1 MFTLEVGDS
10 FGQCLSTFL
19 LGLSGDTT
27 LAKRSRAM
35 FDADGNIR
43 DANNAPK
50 SMDVS
55 SEGMI
60 LKKQREMEALLARR
74 DSVKPQNLKQKMY
87 DEDGN
92 LTKQWSEKGDDD
104 EVEVNGRL
112 NVSAMAAAN
121 RASREVDDV
130 LTTKKCGGTARDRLS
145 IYKKQCAPSGLHIDE
160 HDVKRMEGLST
171 TVKNAPISQK
181 KEKKREDEE
190 EDIDDEDKG
199 LSKELRAQKKQE
211 LLTISCNMSLTRGER
226 ARKIDAVKRKYAVKA
241 APVPAEPIQ
250 DQDGY
255 ISPIQSSMSN
265 GVDVS
270 IQGTLRAKEAELA
283 ALRASSTQRHG
294 VKDKI
299 YDDSGKLAAQWDKV
313 KTLDKLKQDE
323 DVSIATIKSEADT
336 IKEQRSKELQE
347 VMRTKGLSRGE
358 RAERIE
364 AVKRKYDSP
373 SGTKVNAIG
382 NLSAVDAA
390 AKHHN
395 ELGAL
400 RSRLHEV
407 TQGSKQ
413 ENYNSKGVL
422 HQQWSK
428 VQLEDIRDIDAH
440 IDAKRKEYFQH
451 LDDEES
457 LRERIATRDKLLA
470 AQRKE
475 KEENSKLKHKSSLST
490 CASNEIEMLRSNA
503 TDAKKGLY
511 DENGALVKQW
521 KNKNADDDAVEDT
534 KEHAAMETQKKEE
547 LLSIMHDKNLTRGE
561 RTNRIDA
568 VKRKYSTASTTA
580 SRVDDEEITVVTT
593 SVKMP
598 ESVEVSGTTNALD
611 AQRRQEFE
619 SIMRDRSLNRDQR
632 KTALEMMKK
641 KYSTGKQQATPS
653 EEEDTKQGPS
663 ILDAARKA
671 RVEGAKPT
679 QVKPL
684 NAKMK
689 PIVLQDK
696 PQEDK
701 PQESSPFKAFM
712 AKSVDEQRREE
723 LQLVMKDRSLSKEER
738 SRRMEEIKV
747 RYEASQAASP
757 GVSPERVDKKLL
769 TKRSSGNSIGKNQ
782 TLDEQ
787 RRIELR
793 VIMKNRN
800 IDIETK
806 NSLLEEVKVK
816 YDSLAVRN
824 EDSPSKSSDTAKV
837 KKTETK
843 EGLQKKPPSPKKPTP
858 PSPPKKASAF
868 SAHSFMKD
876 LEDVKKKASN
886 GSSVKDMKAAFGNGG
901 VAPPI
906 HYDPVAFAV
915 KQNKNQSCE

>member
-1 MFTLEVGDS
+1 
-10 FGQCLSTFL
+10 
-19 LGLSGDTT
+19 
-27 LAKRSRAM
+27 
-35 FDADGNIR
+35 
-43 DANNAPK
+43 
-50 SMDVS
+50 
-55 SEGMI
+55 
-60 LKKQREMEALLARR
+60 MEALRARR
-74 DSVKPQNLKQKMY
+74 DSIKPQNLKQKMY

-92 LTKQWSEKGDDD
+92 LTKQWSEKGDV

-112 NVSAMAAAN
+112 NVSALAAAK
-121 RASREVDDV
+121 RASREVDEV

-145 IYKKQCAPSGLHIDE
+145 IYKKQCAPSGIHIDE

-181 KEKKREDEE
+181 KEKKREDE
-190 EDIDDEDKG
+190 DVDDEDRG
-199 LSKELRAQKKQE
+199 LSKELKAQKKQE
-211 LLTISCNMSLTRGER
+211 LLTISCNVSLTRGER

-241 APVPAEPIQ
+241 APVPAELIQ
-250 DQDGY
+250 DNEVH
-255 ISPIQSSMSN
+255 ISSVQSFKSN

-299 YDDSGKLAAQWDKV
+299 YDDSGKLAAQWDNV

-323 DVSIATIKSEADT
+323 DASLATVQSEADT
-336 IKEQRSKELQE
+336 IKEQRSKELHE
-347 VMRTKGLSRGE
+347 VMRTKGLSREE
-358 RAERIE
+358 RANRIE

-373 SGTKVNAIG
+373 LGTNDNAIG

-400 RSRLHEV
+400 RSRLYEV

-521 KNKNADDDAVEDT
+521 KNKNADDDTVEDT
-534 KEHAAMETQKKEE
+534 KEHAAMEVRKREE

-568 VKRKYSTASTTA
+568 IKRKFSTASTTA
-580 SRVDDEEITVVTT
+580 SRVHQDDDEEITVVTT
-593 SVKMP
+593 SVQMP
-598 ESVEVSGTTNALD
+598 ESVEVSETTNALD

-632 KTALEMMKK
+632 KAALELMKK
-641 KYSTGKQQATPS
+641 KYSTGKQQAPS
-653 EEEDTKQGPS
+653 KEEDTKHSPS

-671 RVEGAKPT
+671 RVEEVKSIEVIKSSLNVQIKPT
-679 QVKPL
+679 AP
-684 NAKMK
+684 
-689 PIVLQDK
+689 QDK
-696 PQEDK
+696 PKEVR

-712 AKSVDEQRREE
+712 SKSVDEQRREE

-757 GVSPERVDKKLL
+757 GTSPERVDKKLL
-769 TKRSSGNSIGKNQ
+769 TKRSSGNSIGKNEI
-782 TLDEQ
+782 LDEQ

-800 IDIETK
+800 LDKDTK
-806 NSLLEEVKVK
+806 NRLLEEVKVK
-816 YDSLAVRN
+816 YDVMAVRN
-824 EDSPSKSSDTAKV
+824 EDSSPSKSSDKAKV
-837 KKTETK
+837 KKTETR
-843 EGLQKKPPSPKKPTP
+843 EGLQKKPPSPSKKATP

-876 LEDVKKKASN
+876 LEDVKKKSST
-886 GSSVKDMKAAFGNGG
+886 GSSVKDRKAVFGNGG

-915 KQNKNQSCE
+915 KQNKNQSCK

>member
-1 MFTLEVGDS
+1 
-10 FGQCLSTFL
+10 
-19 LGLSGDTT
+19 
-27 LAKRSRAM
+27 M
-35 FDADGNIR
+35 FDANGNIR
-43 DANNAPK
+43 DANNVPK

-60 LKKQREMEALLARR
+60 LKKQREMEQLRARR
-74 DSVKPQNLKQKMY
+74 DSIKPQNLKQKMY

-92 LTKQWSEKGDDD
+92 LTKQWSENDDVD
-104 EVEVNGRL
+104 EAVGL
-112 NVSAMAAAN
+112 NVSALAAAK
-121 RASREVDDV
+121 RASREVNEV

-171 TVKNAPISQK
+171 IVKNAPISQK

-190 EDIDDEDKG
+190 EDDVDDEDKG
-199 LSKELRAQKKQE
+199 LSKELRDEKKQE

-226 ARKIDAVKRKYAVKA
+226 ARKIDAVKRKYAIKA
-241 APVPAEPIQ
+241 APVPGEPVQ
-250 DQDGY
+250 DNEGHIFPVQN
-255 ISPIQSSMSN
+255 SKPN
-265 GVDVS
+265 GLDVS

-299 YDDSGKLAAQWDKV
+299 YDESGVLAAQWDKV

-323 DVSIATIKSEADT
+323 DASIATVQSEADT

-347 VMRTKGLSRGE
+347 VMRTKGLSREE

-373 SGTKVNAIG
+373 SGTKVNAMG

-413 ENYNSKGVL
+413 ENYDSRGVL

-475 KEENSKLKHKSSLST
+475 KEEKSKLKHKSSLST
-490 CASNEIEMLRSNA
+490 CASNEIEMLKSNA

-521 KNKNADDDAVEDT
+521 KNKNEDDDTVEDT
-534 KEHAAMETQKKEE
+534 KAHAAIDVQKKEE

-561 RTNRIDA
+561 RTNRIEA
-568 VKRKYSTASTTA
+568 IKRKYSTASTTA
-580 SRVDDEEITVVTT
+580 SRVDDDEEITVVTT

-598 ESVEVSGTTNALD
+598 ESVEVSETTNALD

-632 KTALEMMKK
+632 KAALDLMKE

-653 EEEDTKQGPS
+653 GEEDTKPS

-671 RVEGAKPT
+671 RVEEAKST

-684 NAKMK
+684 ETKVK
-689 PIVLQDK
+689 PIVPQDK
-696 PQEDK
+696 PKEVK
-701 PQESSPFKAFM
+701 PQESSPFKAFIS
-712 AKSVDEQRREE
+712 KSVDEQRREE

-757 GVSPERVDKKLL
+757 GTSPERVDKKLL
-769 TKRSSGNSIGKNQ
+769 TKRSSGNSIGKNE

-800 IDIETK
+800 IDKDKK
-806 NSLLEEVKVK
+806 NRLLEEVKVK
-816 YDSLAVRN
+816 YDAMN

-837 KKTETK
+837 KKTETR
-843 EGLQKKPPSPKKPTP
+843 EGLQKKPPSPKKLTP

-876 LEDVKKKASN
+876 LEEVKKKAST
-886 GSSVKDMKAAFGNGG
+886 GSKSSVKDRKAAFGNGG

>member
-1 MFTLEVGDS
+1 
-10 FGQCLSTFL
+10 
-19 LGLSGDTT
+19 
-27 LAKRSRAM
+27 M

-43 DANNAPK
+43 DANNVPK

-55 SEGMI
+55 SEGII

-112 NVSAMAAAN
+112 NVSAMAAAK
-121 RASREVDDV
+121 RASREVDEV
-130 LTTKKCGGTARDRLS
+130 LTTKKCGGTAKDRLS

-181 KEKKREDEE
+181 KEKKREDE
-190 EDIDDEDKG
+190 DVDDEDKG

-226 ARKIDAVKRKYAVKA
+226 ARKIDAIKRKYAVKA
-241 APVPAEPIQ
+241 APVPAEPAQ
-250 DQDGY
+250 DEH
-255 ISPIQSSMSN
+255 ISSVQSSKSN

-283 ALRASSTQRHG
+283 ALRASSTHRHR

-299 YDDSGKLAAQWDKV
+299 YDESGVLAAQWDKV

-323 DVSIATIKSEADT
+323 DASLSTIKSEADT

-347 VMRTKGLSRGE
+347 VMRTKGLSREE
-358 RAERIE
+358 RANRIE

-373 SGTKVNAIG
+373 SATKINAMG

-407 TQGSKQ
+407 TQGSKK

-428 VQLEDIRDIDAH
+428 VQLEDIHDIDAH

-503 TDAKKGLY
+503 TDTKKGLY
-511 DENGALVKQW
+511 DENGALVKQC

-534 KEHAAMETQKKEE
+534 KAHSTIEAQKREE

-561 RTNRIDA
+561 RTNRIEA
-568 VKRKYSTASTTA
+568 VKRKFSTASTTA
-580 SRVDDEEITVVTT
+580 SRVDDDEEITVVTT

-598 ESVEVSGTTNALD
+598 ESVEVSASTNALD

-641 KYSTGKQQATPS
+641 KYSTGKKQATPS
-653 EEEDTKQGPS
+653 EEEDTKPS

-671 RVEGAKPT
+671 RVEEAKST
-679 QVKPL
+679 QIKPL
-684 NAKMK
+684 ETKMK
-689 PIVLQDK
+689 PIVPQDKPQEDK

-800 IDIETK
+800 IDKETK
-806 NSLLEEVKVK
+806 SMLLEEVKVK
-816 YDSLAVRN
+816 YDAMN
-824 EDSPSKSSDTAKV
+824 EDSSPSKSSSDTAKV
-837 KKTETK
+837 KKIETH
-843 EGLQKKPPSPKKPTP
+843 EGLQKNPPSPKKATP

-886 GSSVKDMKAAFGNGG
+886 GSSVKDRKAAFGNGG

-915 KQNKNQSCE
+915 KQNKNQSCK